1 MEKNLTSSNII
12 TNENIYK
19 KIKELKNSKSIEVK
33 RKKIDNSSDNNKESL
48 YNIPIKKIIIIKK
61 KPKNN
66 NQNKNI
72 ISQIKNKKGFNKKD
86 SKGSEKKISY
96 DFIINNDKIYYN
108 NNKKKDKNKKDM
120 ERDSSS
126 VSENDFNNNYI
137 FIKNEEKIK
146 NILYGNKNFKHI

>member
-48 YNIPIKKIIIIKK
+48 YNIAIKKIIIIKK

-72 ISQIKNKKGFNKKD
+72 ISQIKNKKGFNNKD
-86 SKGSEKKISY
+86 S
-96 DFIINNDKIYYN
+96 IINQEIN
-108 NNKKKDKNKKDM
+108 N
-120 ERDSSS
+120 
-126 VSENDFNNNYI
+126 
-137 FIKNEEKIK
+137 
-146 NILYGNKNFKHI
+146 L